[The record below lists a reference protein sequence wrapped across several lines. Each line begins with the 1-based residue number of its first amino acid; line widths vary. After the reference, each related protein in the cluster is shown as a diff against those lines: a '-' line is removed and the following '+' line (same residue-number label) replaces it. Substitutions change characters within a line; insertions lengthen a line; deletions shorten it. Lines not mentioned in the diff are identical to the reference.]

1 MNHVRHETSA
11 PIDAVL
17 IGAGFSGLY
26 MLHRLRGLGLTTRVF
41 DAADGVGGTWYWNRY
56 PGARCDSESH
66 YYCYSFSEEI
76 RKDWQ
81 WSCRYPAQPEILAY
95 LNFVADRLDLRRDI
109 EFGTRVIAGTYDEE
123 HALWNVETDRGE
135 TVRARFLITGVGCT
149 SAAATSTPAIPGI
162 ENFSGAT
169 YHTAS
174 WPHETVDFAGKRVG
188 LIGTG
193 SSGIQCT
200 PRLAEEAA
208 HLTVFQRTPNYS
220 VPARNH
226 LLTDAMRRELDDD
239 FDTLRRK
246 TLNSPIGMPFDVPQ
260 VSALEASPEERKRKY
275 DALWETGGFRFM
287 FESYSDLVLD
297 IKANE
302 TAAEYVRTKIRE
314 KVSDPAVAAILC
326 PFDHPIGTKRP
337 PIDTAYYET
346 FNRDNVTL
354 VDIKTN
360 PIREATADGLTLQHG
375 EHHKLD
381 AIVFATGFD
390 AVTGALI
397 KLNLRGRG
405 GLPLG
410 EKWSAGPRAYLGLCT
425 AGFPNLFMITGPGS
439 PSILANFPVCIEQH
453 VDWIADCIS
462 RMRAESRVEIEP
474 LVEAEDAWA
483 RMIAEDANKTLL
495 PLANSWYMGAN
506 IPGKPRVFLAYPNG
520 IHAYAELCAGVAER
534 GYEGFELRS
543 HKVLEAAD

>member
-1 MNHVRHETSA
+1 MNDMQQDPSA
-11 PIDAVL
+11 PVDAVVV
-17 IGAGFSGLY
+17 GTGFSGLY
-26 MLHRLRGLGLTTRVF
+26 MLHRLRALGLTTRVF
-41 DAADGVGGTWYWNRY
+41 EAASGVGGTWYWNRY

-66 YYCYSFSEEI
+66 YYCYSFSDEI
-76 RKDWQ
+76 RKDWK

-109 EFGTRVIAGTYDEE
+109 DFDTRVTACTYDE
-123 HALWNVETDRGE
+123 AANSWQVETDSGE
-135 TVRARFLITGVGCT
+135 TVHARYLITAVGCT
-149 SAAATSTPAIPGI
+149 SATSSPVIAGI
-162 ENFSGAT
+162 ENFKGEI
-169 YHTAS
+169 YHTAN

-193 SSGIQCT
+193 SSGIQAT
-200 PRLAEEAA
+200 PRLAEQAA
-208 HLTVFQRTPNYS
+208 HLTVFQRTANYS

-226 LLTDAMRRELDDD
+226 LLTDEMRRELDESFPD
-239 FDTLRRK
+239 LRRK
-246 TLNSPIGMPFDVPQ
+246 TLSSPIGMPFDVPQ
-260 VSALEASPEERKRKY
+260 ISALEASPEERKQKY

-287 FESYSDLVLD
+287 FESYNDLVLNTE
-297 IKANE
+297 ANE
-302 TAAEYVRTKIRE
+302 TAADYVRAKIRE
-314 KVSDPAVAAILC
+314 KVSDPAVAEILC
-326 PFDHPIGTKRP
+326 PNDHPIGTKRP

-360 PIREATADGLTLQHG
+360 PIQQATNDGLVLQDG
-375 EHHKLD
+375 EAHALD
-381 AIVFATGFD
+381 CIVFATGFD
-390 AVTGALI
+390 AVTGSII
-397 KLNLRGRG
+397 KMNLRGRG

-410 EKWSAGPRAYLGLCT
+410 DKWANGPLAYLGLCT

-453 VDWIADCIS
+453 VNWIADCIL
-462 RMRAESRVEIEP
+462 RMREQGIDQIEASVDAE
-474 LVEAEDAWA
+474 ADWA

-520 IHAYAELCAGVAER
+520 VHLYAEVSAGIAAR
-534 GYEGFELRS
+534 GYEGFEMR
-543 HKVLEAAD
+543 HRQIPEAAD